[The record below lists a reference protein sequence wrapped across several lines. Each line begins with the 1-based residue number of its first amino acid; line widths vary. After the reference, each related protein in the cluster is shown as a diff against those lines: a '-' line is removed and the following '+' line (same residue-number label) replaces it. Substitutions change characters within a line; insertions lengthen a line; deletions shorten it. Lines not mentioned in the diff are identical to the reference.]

1 MEITKEEFKDWL
13 LNEAKR
19 RLEKTLKKTVD
30 QLSET
35 IKDWPI
41 AYKEDIIKSLP
52 TTRRLK
58 KLLAVAEEKEDYET
72 CKFVMDELMRRGLS
86 K

>member
-13 LNEAKR
+13 VNEAKR

-52 TTRRLK
+52 TNRRLK
-58 KLLAVAEEKEDYET
+58 KLLVVAEEKEDYET
-72 CKFVMDELMRRGLS
+72 CKFVMDELERRAS